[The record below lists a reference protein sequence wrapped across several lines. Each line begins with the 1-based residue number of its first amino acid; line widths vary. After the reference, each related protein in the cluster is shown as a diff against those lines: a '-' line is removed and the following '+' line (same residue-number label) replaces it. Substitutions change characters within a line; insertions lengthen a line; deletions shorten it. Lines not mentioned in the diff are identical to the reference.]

1 MYIVI
6 SKPKRMSQ
14 AAGVCQTMMSLLLGF
29 TIRNRWFRGLLHRSE
44 RPDTVPMVPGDGLMC
59 VKESWEVV
67 S

>member
-1 MYIVI
+1 
-6 SKPKRMSQ
+6 
-14 AAGVCQTMMSLLLGF
+14 MMSLLLGF